1 MQRTPRAR
9 PIAAAL
15 LIGAAVLAGAT
26 SASGV
31 QPQRLEVGADMP
43 HRAAPFDLPAASAPR
58 RTCGS
63 SLRPTGTRSFAAVVR
78 RPAAIS
84 SGVGGGRVLARVGR
98 RDPNGYPTVLGVLDG
113 RANGSCAPVA
123 YRVQVPLPP
132 NGRSGWVVAGAVRVF
147 PVRSRI
153 VVSLRRRRLVA
164 YRDGRVVLRVPVA
177 VGAPQTPTPVGRFFV
192 NERWLLARPDG
203 PFGVAALGLSGH
215 SDVLRRWAQGGPI
228 ALHGTNEPWSIGR
241 AASHGCVRLLND
253 DMRRLL
259 ALAPA
264 GTLVEIRP

>member
-1 MQRTPRAR
+1 M
-9 PIAAAL
+9 
-15 LIGAAVLAGAT
+15 LAGAT

-43 HRAAPFDLPAASAPR
+43 HRAAPLDLPAADAPR
-58 RTCGS
+58 RAVRHGCDS
-63 SLRPTGTRSFAAVVR
+63 SLRPTGTHSFAAVVR

-153 VVSLRRRRLVA
+153 VVSLHRRRLVA

-228 ALHGTNEPWSIGR
+228 ALHGTNEPWSVGR
-241 AASHGCVRLLND
+241 AASHGCVRLLNG